1 MKTLKKITLLI
12 ALIALFASCQSNTD
26 VNKIL
31 ANQDTKKAIMDTI
44 ANDSNLSVDMMEV
57 MMNNENSKM
66 MMMGNEKMTM
76 MMMENHGTMM
86 KMMKENPAMMQSM
99 MTGMMETF
107 KGDTAMMSS
116 MCSSIM
122 NNPQMMGM
130 IHKNMGGKM
139 DMNGMNN
146 MDGMNHQIK

>member
-31 ANQDTKKAIMDTI
+31 VNQDTKKAIMDTI

-86 KMMKENPAMMQSM
+86 KMMKDNPAMMQSM
-99 MTGMMETF
+99 MTGMMEIC
-107 KGDTAMMSS
+107 KGDSTMMSS
-116 MCSSIM
+116 MCKTM
-122 NNPQMMGM
+122 MENPQMMDM
-130 IHKNMGGKM
+130 MHKKMGGKM
-139 DMNGMNN
+139 DMKGMN
-146 MDGMNHQIK
+146 